1 LKKPLYIQLPVFI
14 AIRTVLNTLVRMAYP
29 FLPVFGRGLG
39 VDLYWLSL
47 ALTLRSATGLLGPFL
62 ASVGDR
68 HGRKTAMLFGAT
80 LFTAGAGAMVIWP
93 SYPAFVV
100 MLILGILANFVF
112 LPSMQAY
119 LGDQVPYR
127 RRGLVMALTEF
138 GWSFSFILGM
148 PAIGLVI
155 DRSGWQAPFLW
166 LTGLGFLTL
175 IGLFWLLPRDDP
187 SPTQNSSLWKN
198 LRLVFAPGATLAGVL
213 IGASISGSN
222 ELVNLI
228 FGVWLEDAFQVKIA
242 ALAIASMIIGFS
254 ELGGESLVS
263 LFADRLGKRRA
274 ATFGLIANILAAL
287 ALLALGRSLN
297 GALIGLFFFYITFE
311 FTIVS
316 CLPLMTEVLPAARA
330 TFMATFIASTALG
343 RSLGSLV
350 APALYDLG
358 RLLLSGS
365 PLFIIA
371 LAVTALNLIAI
382 LALRSIHEERQT

>member
-1 LKKPLYIQLPVFI
+1 MKKPLSIQLSVFI

-47 ALTLRSATGLLGPFL
+47 ALTLRSATGLFGPFL

-68 HGRKTAMLFGAT
+68 RGRKTGMLLGVS
-80 LFTAGAGAMVIWP
+80 LFTAGAGVMVISP
-93 SYPAFVV
+93 SYAAFVA

-166 LTGLGFLTL
+166 LTALGFLSL
-175 IGLFWLLPRDDP
+175 IGLSWLLPREDP
-187 SPTQNSSLWKN
+187 SPLQNNSLWKN
-198 LRLVFAPGATLAGVL
+198 LRLVFAPGAPLAGIL
-213 IGASISGSN
+213 IGASMSGSN

-242 ALAIASMIIGFS
+242 TLAAASMIIGFS

-263 LFADRLGKRRA
+263 LFVDRLGKHRA
-274 ATFGLIANILAAL
+274 ATLGLMANILAAL
-287 ALLALGRSLN
+287 ALLSLGRSLN
-297 GALIGLFFFYITFE
+297 GALIGLFLFYITFE

-316 CLPLMTEVLPAARA
+316 TLPLMTEVLPAARA
-330 TFMATFIASTALG
+330 TFMATFIASTAFG

-350 APALYDLG
+350 APALYNLG
-358 RLLLSGS
+358 GLLSSRS
-365 PLFIIA
+365 PLLIIV
-371 LAVTALNLIAI
+371 LAATALNLTAI
-382 LALRSIHEERQT
+382 FALRNIHEEREN